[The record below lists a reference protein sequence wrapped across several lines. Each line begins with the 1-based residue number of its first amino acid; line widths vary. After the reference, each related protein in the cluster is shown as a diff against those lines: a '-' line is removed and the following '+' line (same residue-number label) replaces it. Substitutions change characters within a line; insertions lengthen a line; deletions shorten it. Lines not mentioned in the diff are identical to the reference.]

1 MLPEDWLAAAPGKRL
16 TSVLIRV
23 EPMPES
29 DAEVLK
35 LLSDHAAQCDRQYQ
49 GGLGLGAS
57 FTFSIACRAQPA
69 PPAPRAQEGG

>member
-1 MLPEDWLAAAPGKRL
+1 MRTMMAAGLALGLCGCASLPGRPG
-16 TSVLIRV
+16 
-23 EPMPES
+23 